1 MESFAFN
8 LSIKKNCILWFLFQD
23 GVHKTQ
29 TNFEVRVKD
38 IQDKPPVF
46 LEYKS
51 NVIDEDSPINTLVL
65 KIQAR
70 DGDTGEPR
78 KIVYDLLTSEKIIL
92 NLIGN
97 LFS

>member
-1 MESFAFN
+1 M
-8 LSIKKNCILWFLFQD
+8 KD
-23 GVHKTQ
+23 GVHKTK
-29 TNFEVRVKD
+29 TTFEVRVKD
-38 IQDKPPVF
+38 VQDKPPVF

-78 KIVYDLLTSEKIIL
+78 KIVYDLITSKTKSLLRKEII
-92 NLIGN
+92 
-97 LFS
+97 